1 MLLTVALILVFVVL
15 VASLF
20 RKLNIP
26 LILIALAIGIVFG
39 SDVTGLIYLDDAVL
53 VRDVANIALIFILFA
68 GGFGTKKENLRPV
81 FRPVILLATVGVL
94 LTAGI
99 TAVGFHWL
107 GGWSL
112 GRSLLLS
119 IVISSTDAAAVFS
132 ILRSRSLKTEAAAIA
147 EIESAANDPMAI
159 VGTTFVIQTLVGGGI
174 SVSASLLGLAW
185 RMSAGVAL
193 GVLFGMLAAAGF
205 NRIRSIELG
214 YHYIYLI
221 GIILLTF
228 SLAEAAHAS
237 GMLAVFFAGVVMGNR
252 RLPLKGGIASFT
264 TGLSFIANVGLF
276 ILLGLLVFPRQFARI
291 WLPGMLVFLVITFVG
306 RPLTVFL
313 CTWLEKYSLREKAF
327 LSWSGVRGSV
337 PIVLAT
343 YPAAAGL
350 DPGHEIFNI
359 VFFAVVLSV
368 LVQGTTIGKAAA
380 LLKLGVKAARGPRSA
395 MELVTIVDTDYELVE
410 ISIDRGLYAGTCRIA
425 DLSLPPGVT
434 ITMINREDAVIAPAG
449 ATVVQPGDVLSVLVE
464 GERVEETTRRVLAG
478 FRPREE

>member
-1 MLLTVALILVFVVL
+1 MLLTIALILVFIVL

-53 VRDVANIALIFILFA
+53 VRDAANIALVFILFA
-68 GGFGTKKENLRPV
+68 GGFGTKRENLRPV
-81 FRPVILLATVGVL
+81 FRPVILLATAGVL
-94 LTAGI
+94 LTAAI

-107 GGWSL
+107 GGWPL
-112 GRSLLLS
+112 ERSLLLS

-132 ILRSRSLKTEAAAIA
+132 ILRSRTVKTQVAVIA

-159 VGTTFVIQTLVGGGI
+159 VATTFMIQTLAGNGTRAYV
-174 SVSASLLGLAW
+174 SLLDLAW
-185 RMSAGVAL
+185 RLSAGVAL
-193 GVLFGMLAAAGF
+193 GVAVGFLAAAGF
-205 NRIRSIELG
+205 KRIRSIDIG

-221 GIILLTF
+221 GVILLAF
-228 SLAEAAHAS
+228 SLAEAGRAS
-237 GMLAVFFAGVVMGNR
+237 GMLAVFFAGLVMGNR
-252 RLPLKGGIASFT
+252 KLPLKSGIASFT
-264 TGLSFIANVGLF
+264 AGLSFIANVGLF

-291 WLPGMLVFLVITFVG
+291 WLPGMLVFLIITFVG

-313 CTWLEKYSLREKAF
+313 CTLFEKYSLREKVF

-350 DPGHEIFNI
+350 DPGHDIFNI

-368 LVQGTTIGKAAA
+368 LVQGTTVARAAA
-380 LLKLGVKAARGPRSA
+380 LLRLGVKAARRPRSA
-395 MELVTIVDTDYELVE
+395 MELVSIVDTDYELIE
-410 ISIDRGLYAGTCRIA
+410 ISIDRALYEGTCRIA

-434 ITMINREDAVIAPAG
+434 VTMINREDAVIAPSG
-449 ATVVQPGDVLSVLVE
+449 ATAVQPGDVLSVLVE
-464 GERVEETTRRVLAG
+464 RERVEETTRRILAG

>member
-1 MLLTVALILVFVVL
+1 MLLTIALILVFIVL
-15 VASLF
+15 VAALF

-26 LILIALAIGIVFG
+26 LILIALAIGILFG
-39 SDVTGLIYLDDAVL
+39 SDVTGLIYFDDAVL
-53 VRDVANIALIFILFA
+53 ARDMADIALVFILFA
-68 GGFGTKKENLRPV
+68 GGFGTRRENLRPV
-81 FRPVILLATVGVL
+81 FRPVMLLATAGVL

-99 TAVGFHWL
+99 TAAGFHLL
-107 GGWSL
+107 GGWSWQ
-112 GRSLLLS
+112 RSLLLS

-132 ILRSRSLKTEAAAIA
+132 ILRSSSVKTEVAAIA

-159 VGTTFVIQTLVGGGI
+159 VGTTFMIQAMAAGGI
-174 SVSASLLGLAW
+174 SAHASLLDLAW

-193 GVLFGMLAAAGF
+193 GVLAGRLAAEGL
-205 NRIRSIELG
+205 NRIRRIDIG

-221 GIILLTF
+221 GVILLTY
-228 SLAEAAHAS
+228 SLAEAGRAS
-237 GMLAVFFAGVVMGNR
+237 GMLAVFFAGMVMGNR

-264 TGLSFIANVGLF
+264 TGLAFIANVGLF

-291 WLPGMLVFLVITFVG
+291 WLPGMLVFLIITFVG

-313 CTWLEKYSLREKAF
+313 CTWFEKYSLREKAF

-343 YPAAAGL
+343 YPAAAGI

-368 LVQGTTIGKAAA
+368 LVQGTTVARAAA
-380 LLKLGVKAARGPRSA
+380 LLRLGVKAARRTRSA
-395 MELVTIVDTDYELVE
+395 MELVTIVDTDYELIE
-410 ISIDRGLYAGTCRIA
+410 ISIDRELYEGTCRIA

-434 ITMINREDAVIAPAG
+434 VTMISREDAVIAPLG
-449 ATVVQPGDVLSVLVE
+449 ATVVRPGDVLSVLVE
-464 GERVEETTRRVLAG
+464 RGRVEETTRRVLAG
-478 FRPREE
+478 FRAREE